1 MKSKFRVWDK
11 KKNKYLDNSYAQAI
25 TNNGKLIIGDSDYYE
40 SFTNTNEDDYIVEY
54 CTGYK
59 SVNNEY
65 IYVND
70 YVEYKLGLKMVRGRV
85 VYDNF
90 GYWIYEI
97 RGGCMVFTQQQY
109 TIIGNQNSNPVN
121 E

>member
-54 CTGYK
+54 CTGFK
-59 SVNNEY
+59 SINNED

-85 VYDNF
+85 VYDHF
-90 GYWIYEI
+90 AYYVAEI
-97 RGGCMVFTQQQY
+97 RGGYMQFTQQNY
-109 TIIGNQNSNPVN
+109 TIIGNYNTNPIN

>member
-59 SVNNEY
+59 SINNED

-70 YVEYKLGLKMVRGRV
+70 YVEYKLGLKMVRARV
-85 VYDNF
+85 TFDHFSFWNVEICG
-90 GYWIYEI
+90 GY
-97 RGGCMVFTQQQY
+97 MSFTQQKY
-109 TIIGNQNSNPVN
+109 TIIGNYNTNPVS
-121 E
+121 